1 MTENNTPV
9 LTKEQA
15 RFLLDL
21 ELDTY
26 SKKARAIAKAAR
38 ELTFKD
44 QWDEDNFHDAIRQG
58 FWDVQTDYYFINI
71 LAPLG
76 QVGFISQTEFS
87 HPITAKPVFEMTDD
101 FTKAKRFSIEELE
114 DMTSNDTL
122 YPYNQGE
129 FLVSEYSAVMK
140 FGNLNEWLKEET
152 EEESNPEVAEVEIV
166 GVPQAEP
173 EPEPEEVTTEEVA
186 ETLDTDQETVPEEK
200 LEEKPTNVK
209 HGKARIS
216 LKLK

>member
-9 LTKEQA
+9 LTREQA

-26 SKKARAIAKAAR
+26 AKKARAIAKAAR
-38 ELTFKD
+38 ELTFSD

-58 FWDVQTDYYFINI
+58 YWDVQTDYYFINI

-87 HPITAKPVFEMTDD
+87 HPITAKPVYDVTDD
-101 FTKAKRFSIEELE
+101 FTKATRFPMEELE
-114 DMTSNDTL
+114 DLNSSDTL
-122 YPYNQGE
+122 FPYNQAE

-140 FGNLNEWLKEET
+140 YGDITEWLKQTDEEVA
-152 EEESNPEVAEVEIV
+152 EVSPEVAEVEIV

-173 EPEPEEVTTEEVA
+173 SEETVEEVA
-186 ETLDTDQETVPEEK
+186 ETLDTDQETVQEEK
-200 LEEKPTNVK
+200 PEEKPTNVK
-209 HGKARIS
+209 HGKAQIS

>member
-9 LTKEQA
+9 LTREQA

-26 SKKARAIAKAAR
+26 AKKARAIAKAAR
-38 ELTFKD
+38 ELTFSD

-58 FWDVQTDYYFINI
+58 YWDVQTDYYFINI

-76 QVGFISQTEFS
+76 RVGFILKTEFS
-87 HPITAKPVFEMTDD
+87 HPTTAKPVYDVTED
-101 FTKAKRFSIEELE
+101 FTKATRFSMEELE
-114 DMTSNDTL
+114 DLNSSDTL
-122 YPYNQGE
+122 FPYNQAE

-140 FGNLNEWLKEET
+140 YGDITEWLKQTDE
-152 EEESNPEVAEVEIV
+152 EVAEVEIV
-166 GVPQAEP
+166 GFPQAEP
-173 EPEPEEVTTEEVA
+173 EETVEEVA
-186 ETLDTDQETVPEEK
+186 ETLDTDQETVPEK
-200 LEEKPTNVK
+200 QLEEKPTNVK
-209 HGKARIS
+209 HGKAQIS